1 VARLAS
7 RAKREVAPEVDQA
20 VVFPEEVAEE
30 DLGVAVGV
38 DLVRDQV
45 VFLGVVEIEEALEEI
60 LVGPTPLVLRGTG
73 VKEAVVEAIPGI
85 EVLVVVPEIL
95 GEAQGVVFLEVEIG
109 EETVAVVVA
118 VAEEVGKS
126 VSFGR

>member
-1 VARLAS
+1 
-7 RAKREVAPEVDQA
+7 
-20 VVFPEEVAEE
+20 
-30 DLGVAVGV
+30 
-38 DLVRDQV
+38 
-45 VFLGVVEIEEALEEI
+45 